1 MITQYDLDHHIR
13 RERYHREAALKATDP
28 GVRKSHIEMAQ
39 SHARRVQIAEA
50 ALKRDKGSARPLAS
64 TSATEST

>member
-28 GVRKSHIEMAQ
+28 GVRKSQIEIAQ
-39 SHARRVQIAEA
+39 SHARRIQIAEA
-50 ALKRDKGSARPLAS
+50 ALKPDQDSARPTAS
-64 TSATEST
+64 TGAPES